1 MSNERKVFRG
11 LSSIFLNHSIT
22 DSEFF
27 HWFNPVIN
35 RVINNGNCTEWSA
48 IWCEIK
54 RVITKLHDRE
64 AGVQFVSTSL
74 ISHQNCTTRS
84 AISTLFYS
92 F

>member
-1 MSNERKVFRG
+1 MEIGNIQNLVKTPLFAFCVSTQFLVFPI
-11 LSSIFLNHSIT
+11 LLALIY
-22 DSEFF
+22 
-27 HWFNPVIN
+27 
-35 RVINNGNCTEWSA
+35 NGNCTEWSA

-84 AISTLFYS
+84 AISTLLYS